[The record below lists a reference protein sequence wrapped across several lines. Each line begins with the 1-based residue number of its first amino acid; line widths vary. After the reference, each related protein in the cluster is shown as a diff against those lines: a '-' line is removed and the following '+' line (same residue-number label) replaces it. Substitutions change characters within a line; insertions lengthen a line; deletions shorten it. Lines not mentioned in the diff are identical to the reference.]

1 MSTKKTFS
9 ELCRDRIFQR
19 YCGEFGTK
27 RSQQAARD
35 RIHWLGANTHGHTV
49 LDIGCSED
57 ILCILLG
64 REHISA
70 LGVDINMDAIEHAQA
85 LLTTEP
91 EEVRGRVSFL
101 CAEIMALSLNT
112 LYDTVILGNVLEHI
126 TNPKRFVDK
135 AISLCN
141 EGGVVLVTASQGV
154 TGVAGQKVVLTLSSF
169 LDLFEGN
176 HAITPKV
183 WMWLTALSVYGC

>member
-19 YCGEFGTK
+19 YCGEFDTK

-49 LDIGCSED
+49 LDIGCSEG

-85 LLTTEP
+85 LLTKEP

-169 LDLFEGN
+169 WDLFEGN